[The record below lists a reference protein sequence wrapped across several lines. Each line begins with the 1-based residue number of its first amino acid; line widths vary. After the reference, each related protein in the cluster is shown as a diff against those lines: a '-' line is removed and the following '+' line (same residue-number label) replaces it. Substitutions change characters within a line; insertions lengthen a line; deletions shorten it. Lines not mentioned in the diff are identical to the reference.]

1 MHYGDV
7 NGDDK
12 INLIDALMIM
22 QHYNEVRTLS
32 SVEGVGEVGSEMERA
47 DVNGSGTVT
56 LVDALLIMK
65 KYNGEI
71 ADFPI
76 RG

>member
-1 MHYGDV
+1 
-7 NGDDK
+7 
-12 INLIDALMIM
+12 
-22 QHYNEVRTLS
+22 
-32 SVEGVGEVGSEMERA
+32 MERA